1 MVALSIAESKKPAG
15 VELKKWIGTLFSVV
29 INEELLTV
37 FCRNFSGKIKKI
49 KDTLNDF

>member
-1 MVALSIAESKKPAG
+1 MVALNITGSKKPAG
-15 VELKKWIGTLFSVV
+15 VELKKWIETLFSIV

-37 FCRNFSGKIKKI
+37 FCRNFAGKTKKI